1 MHRMIGIP
9 GIVVVIAL
17 AWLLSTDR
25 RRFPLRAVGGGLVLQ
40 WVFALLVLRTEPG
53 RWVFELLGRVVTRML
68 KFSDVGA
75 GFLFGKLI
83 DETQS
88 WGFLF
93 ALRVLPTIIFF
104 SSLTTIGYHLGILQ
118 RVVGGMA
125 WVMRWTLRVSG
136 AEALCAAANMFLGQ
150 TEAPLT
156 IRPYIPSMTRSELM
170 DVMTVGFATV
180 SGSAMAGYLIILGAA
195 DAAHQVLFA
204 RHLLAASVMSAPAG
218 IMMAKI
224 MLPETHAPAT
234 AGTVRLRVERTT
246 VNVVDAAATGASDGL
261 KLALNVAGMLIAF
274 LAIIAMIDY
283 GLSYAGRIGPLH
295 DWLASRGVE
304 SLRLKTILGAVYW
317 PIAYMMGVPAKDCHA
332 FGALLGEAMAAN
344 EFVAYISLADLIKRG
359 ALSERSVQMSC
370 YALCGFA
377 NFSSIAIQ
385 IAGIGGMAPD
395 RRHELAQ
402 IGLRAMLGG
411 AMACWMTGTIAGL
424 LI

>member
-1 MHRMIGIP
+1 MHRMIGIL
-9 GIVVVIAL
+9 GIVVLIAL
-17 AWLLSTDR
+17 AWLLSWDR
-25 RRFPLRAVGGGLVLQ
+25 RRFPVRAVVGGLVLQ
-40 WVFALLVLRTEPG
+40 WAFAVLVLRTNAG

-75 GFLFGKLI
+75 GFLFGNLI

-118 RVVGGMA
+118 RIVGGMA
-125 WVMRWTLRVSG
+125 WLMRWSLRVSG

-195 DAAHQVLFA
+195 DPAHQVLFA

-218 IMMAKI
+218 IVMAKI
-224 MLPETHAPAT
+224 ILPETGVPAT
-234 AGTVRLRVERTT
+234 GGTVRLRVERTT

-274 LAIIAMIDY
+274 LAIIAMLDY
-283 GLSYAGRIGPLH
+283 GLSYVGRMPLLH
-295 DWLASRGVE
+295 GWLAAHGVE
-304 SLRLKTILGAVYW
+304 SLRLKTILGVVYW
-317 PIAYMMGVPAKDCHA
+317 QG
-332 FGALLGEAMAAN
+332 
-344 EFVAYISLADLIKRG
+344 
-359 ALSERSVQMSC
+359 Q
-370 YALCGFA
+370 
-377 NFSSIAIQ
+377 
-385 IAGIGGMAPD
+385 
-395 RRHELAQ
+395 
-402 IGLRAMLGG
+402 RA
-411 AMACWMTGTIAGL
+411 
-424 LI
+424 